1 MTAVRTLLI
10 LASIIVLT
18 EAIWS
23 MVNQFHQRSYF
34 LYSTGVIFAALGL
47 LHVAF
52 PVELREEARV
62 VWQGFTPSIMAVRL
76 VGLLVFVIGTAI
88 VALQVLHRAPS
99 NTP

>member
-1 MTAVRTLLI
+1 VVRTLLI

-23 MVNQFHQRSYF
+23 MVNQFHSRAYF
-34 LYSTGVIFAALGL
+34 LYSMGGIFAVLGL

-62 VWQGFTPSIMAVRL
+62 VWQGFTPSLMAVRL
-76 VGLLVFVIGTAI
+76 VGLLVFVIGAAM
-88 VALQVLHRAPS
+88 VALQILHAAPVQ
-99 NTP
+99 TP